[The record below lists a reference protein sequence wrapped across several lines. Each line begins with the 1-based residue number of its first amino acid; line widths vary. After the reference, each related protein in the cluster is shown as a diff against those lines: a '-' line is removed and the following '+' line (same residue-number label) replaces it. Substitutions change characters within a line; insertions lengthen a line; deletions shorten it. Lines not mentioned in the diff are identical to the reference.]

1 MMLRLWLRCM
11 ACPTMRETERHVVPV
26 LFLTL
31 EDACKE
37 KSQTAE
43 PLLDLTTSSHSPPNS
58 GGLPSA
64 LSSGVLGE
72 DSCCSRLSI
81 QPH

>member
-1 MMLRLWLRCM
+1 M
-11 ACPTMRETERHVVPV
+11 AQMHGMPHHERERPTRHMVPV
-26 LFLTL
+26 LFLPL

-43 PLLDLTTSSHSPPNS
+43 PLLDPSTSSHLPPNS

-64 LSSGVLGE
+64 LSSGALGM
-72 DSCCSRLSI
+72 DSCYSRLSR